1 MFTVLTLKQSIHNH
15 DSQSIC
21 AYQAIS
27 ILLIDE
33 YNGISV
39 VKLDKVSIY
48 CTNPYQTVTTSSV
61 DKINEAFHTAQK
73 TIIFL
78 KKIITPK
85 PSTTFVLQAPEPST
99 TLVLQAP
106 VRVRLI
112 NKSSGVL
119 VIGSIKSLTIAKQTS
134 IKPSLNPVI

>member
-1 MFTVLTLKQSIHNH
+1 MYYSQRTTLHGVQDLRMELASH

-27 ILLIDE
+27 VLLIDE
-33 YNGISV
+33 HNGISV

-48 CTNPYQTVTTSSV
+48 CRNPYQTVTTSSV

-73 TIIFL
+73 AIIFL
-78 KKIITPK
+78 KKV
-85 PSTTFVLQAPEPST
+85 TTPEPST

-106 VRVRLI
+106 VPVRLI
-112 NKSSGVL
+112 NKSSGVS
-119 VIGSIKSLTIAKQTS
+119 VGNWINQIVD
-134 IKPSLNPVI
+134 NC